1 MYPKWL
7 IVLAIEIVLSAGQ
20 LPILDSRCYLEN
32 GGSAENFIVSE
43 DIRVDSVIGQLK
55 INGDPSPNGN
65 INLSLR
71 ERDRNAPV
79 AIDPGTKDLILTS
92 KLDKEGELG
101 PASVYVNVVCDRKHS
116 DGIPSF
122 IIPVNIR
129 VQDVNDNNPKWIG
142 APYTIN
148 LSEVTVKGT
157 RILQGARAVDADQPG
172 PYSTVEYQ
180 VLPGPFSDYVDFV
193 NPLEGTLQLKKS
205 LDYEQL
211 KNFTVKLRAQ
221 DQGNPPKFSDTFL
234 RVFIT
239 DADDQN
245 PKFKYDSY
253 TSEFPPLGKI
263 GRLRIYPESIRAW
276 DQDDGLQAEIRYSI
290 NPSPE
295 SRYFSINP
303 KTGDID
309 LITSFEVQKTTLVL
323 KATQVDNKDRY
334 ALATLTIMRAGSSN
348 GGVVGGGGG
357 GKYEENIRNEQT
369 VRNDQIAGTSSTNV
383 NIDRTPKIQF
393 IQPKYE
399 ARVREDVPAGARL
412 IALPTNK
419 PSERYLQ
426 YTILD
431 KAQNEIFEIG
441 QFGEVILKKALDYEK
456 AIRHVFRVMASDGIS
471 NATCQVIIDVLNV
484 NEWDPRFRQPYYR
497 FRFPS
502 RDVMNIS
509 TPMALGKIEAAD
521 GDRGENIN
529 FNLRGQYA
537 SHFVID
543 PNGVI
548 WLKDPLEGFI
558 KKELSL
564 IATATD
570 SGQRTTTVPVTLV
583 MEAETSQAHFPSLFS
598 LVAAVFIIFVFVV
611 ILISIFIF
619 KRKSSQV
626 HSNLPSSM
634 QSSAGLVSQ
643 EKRLMNGHMI
653 DSTQEQLNFLHA
665 GSNLSPGASSIAATI
680 DAQAQTLGALARSG
694 YRGRFYTQPPQ
705 NDDIEKDSISNSETT
720 TTRDMNRATDPR
732 NKKLSWQHEEFQKND
747 VSGSLDLNGSTENNL
762 IVYF

>member
-1 MYPKWL
+1 MCPKWL
-7 IVLAIEIVLSAGQ
+7 VVLAVQIVIGAGQ
-20 LPILDSRCYLEN
+20 GPILDARCYLES

-43 DIRVDSVIGQLK
+43 DIRVNSVIGQLK

-79 AIDPGTKDLILTS
+79 QIDPGTKDLILTS
-92 KLDKEGELG
+92 KLDKEGEHG

-122 IIPVNIR
+122 IIPVNVR
-129 VQDVNDNNPKWIG
+129 VQDVNDNSPKWVG
-142 APYTIN
+142 APYTIS

-180 VLPGPFSDYVDFV
+180 ALPGPFSDYVDFV

-245 PKFKYDSY
+245 PKFNYESY
-253 TSEFPPLGKI
+253 TAEFPPLGKI
-263 GRLRIYPESIRAW
+263 GRLKTFPEAIRAW
-276 DQDDGLQAEIRYSI
+276 DQDEGLQAEIRYSI

-303 KTGDID
+303 KTADID
-309 LITSFEVQKTTLVL
+309 LITSFDVQKVTLVI
-323 KATQVDNKDRY
+323 KAMQVDNKDRY
-334 ALATLTIMRAGSSN
+334 ALSTLSVMREGAKNEQS
-348 GGVVGGGGG
+348 
-357 GKYEENIRNEQT
+357 IRNEQPNRQEHPVRNEQAT
-369 VRNDQIAGTSSTNV
+369 RNEQPNRNDQVTGTSSTNV
-383 NIDRTPKIQF
+383 NIDRVAKLQF

-431 KAQNEIFEIG
+431 DGQADIFEIG
-441 QFGEVILKKALDYEK
+441 QFGEVVLRKSLDYEK
-456 AIRHVFRVMASDGIS
+456 AIRHTFRVLASDGSS

-497 FRFPS
+497 FKFPT
-502 RDVMNIS
+502 RDVANIS
-509 TPMALGKIEAAD
+509 GPMALGKIEAAD
-521 GDRGENIN
+521 GDRGETVN

-537 SHFVID
+537 SHFIID
-543 PNGVI
+543 PSGVI
-548 WLKDPLEGFI
+548 WLKDPLEGFK

-570 SGQRTTTVPVTLV
+570 SGQRTTTVPVTLI
-583 MEAETSQAHFPSLFS
+583 MEPDSAEAKFPSLMG
-598 LVAAVFIIFVFVV
+598 VIAAFFIVFVLIV
-611 ILISIFIF
+611 ILISIFVY
-619 KRKSSQV
+619 KR
-626 HSNLPSSM
+626 
-634 QSSAGLVSQ
+634 
-643 EKRLMNGHMI
+643 
-653 DSTQEQLNFLHA
+653 
-665 GSNLSPGASSIAATI
+665 
-680 DAQAQTLGALARSG
+680 
-694 YRGRFYTQPPQ
+694 
-705 NDDIEKDSISNSETT
+705 
-720 TTRDMNRATDPR
+720 
-732 NKKLSWQHEEFQKND
+732 
-747 VSGSLDLNGSTENNL
+747 
-762 IVYF
+762 

>member
-1 MYPKWL
+1 MLPKW
-7 IVLAIEIVLSAGQ
+7 IVVLFVQVVVGAGQ
-20 LPILDSRCYLEN
+20 GPILDSRCYLDG

-43 DIRVDSVIGQLK
+43 DIKVNSVIGQLK

-65 INLSLR
+65 IILTLR

-79 AIDPGTKDLILTS
+79 QIDPGTKDLILTS
-92 KLDKEGELG
+92 QLDKEGEHG

-122 IIPVNIR
+122 VIPVNIR
-129 VQDVNDNNPKWIG
+129 VQDVNDNSPKWIG
-142 APYTIN
+142 APYTIS

-172 PYSTVEYQ
+172 PFSTVEYQ

-211 KNFTVKLRAQ
+211 RNYTVKLRAQ

-245 PKFKYDSY
+245 PKFSHESY
-253 TSEFPPLGKI
+253 TAEFPPLGKI
-263 GRLRIYPESIRAW
+263 GRIRAYPEPIRAW
-276 DQDDGLQAEIRYSI
+276 DQDEGLQAEIRYSI

-303 KTGDID
+303 KTADID
-309 LITSFEVQKTTLVL
+309 LITSFDVQKTTLVI
-323 KATQVDNKDRY
+323 KAMQVDNKDRY
-334 ALATLTIMRAGSSN
+334 ALATLTLMRDGA
-348 GGVVGGGGG
+348 
-357 GKYEENIRNEQT
+357 KIEQTIRNEQT
-369 VRNDQIAGTSSTNV
+369 IRHEVAIKNDQVTGTSSTTV
-383 NIDRTPKIQF
+383 NIDRIVKLQF

-419 PSERYLQ
+419 PGERYLQ

-431 KAQNEIFEIG
+431 ETQDEIFEIG
-441 QFGEVILKKALDYEK
+441 QFGEVVLRKQLDYEK
-456 AIRHVFRVMASDGIS
+456 AIRHVFGVMASDGIS
-471 NATCQVIIDVLNV
+471 NATCQVIIEVINV
-484 NEWDPRFRQPYYR
+484 NEWDPRFRQPYYK

-502 RDVMNIS
+502 RDIGNITS
-509 TPMALGKIEAAD
+509 PMALGKVEAAD

-543 PNGVI
+543 SNGII
-548 WLKDPLEGFI
+548 WLKDSLEGFK
-558 KKELSL
+558 KKELGL

-570 SGQRTTTVPVTLV
+570 SGQRTTTVPVTLI
-583 MEAETSQAHFPSLFS
+583 MDPDIAKANFPSLLS
-598 LVAAVFIIFVFVV
+598 VITAIFIIFILII
-611 ILISIFIF
+611 ILISMFLF
-619 KRKSSQV
+619 KR
-626 HSNLPSSM
+626 
-634 QSSAGLVSQ
+634 
-643 EKRLMNGHMI
+643 
-653 DSTQEQLNFLHA
+653 
-665 GSNLSPGASSIAATI
+665 
-680 DAQAQTLGALARSG
+680 
-694 YRGRFYTQPPQ
+694 
-705 NDDIEKDSISNSETT
+705 
-720 TTRDMNRATDPR
+720 
-732 NKKLSWQHEEFQKND
+732 
-747 VSGSLDLNGSTENNL
+747 
-762 IVYF
+762 